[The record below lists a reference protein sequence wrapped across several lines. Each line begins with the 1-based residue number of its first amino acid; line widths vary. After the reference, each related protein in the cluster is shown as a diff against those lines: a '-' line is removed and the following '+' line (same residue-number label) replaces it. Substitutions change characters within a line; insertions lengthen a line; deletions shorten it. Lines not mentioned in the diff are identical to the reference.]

1 MEEEKENI
9 GFIKTKKPS
18 IPEGF
23 FNKFHQDLM
32 DEIKADMALSFLKKN
47 KKPSLPKDYFN
58 TSKIE
63 LDLDNEIPFKKHK
76 RPAVPNNF
84 FETFEAN
91 IATSINE
98 KKEPKKNNIF
108 RLTLWSIGSAA
119 AAAIILGFILFNGE
133 HTTESNFADNGK
145 DTLSEENID
154 SYMAYLDESTIID
167 YYIDND
173 IELNNEIE
181 NEDAI
186 IDIVS
191 DDIEEWYLDM

>member
-9 GFIKTKKPS
+9 GFIKTKKPL

-32 DEIKADMALSFLKKN
+32 DEIEADMALSFLKKN
-47 KKPSLPKDYFN
+47 KKPSLPRDYFS
-58 TSKIE
+58 TSKID
-63 LDLDNEIPFKKHK
+63 LDLAKEIPFKKHE
-76 RPAVPNNF
+76 RPEVPNNF
-84 FETFEAN
+84 FETFEAT
-91 IATSINE
+91 IATTISE
-98 KKEPKKNNIF
+98 KNEPKKNNIF

-119 AAAIILGFILFNGE
+119 AAAIILGFIFFNGQN
-133 HTTESNFADNGK
+133 TTESNFVDNVK
-145 DTLSEENID
+145 DTVLEENID